1 MIRGICALRTRLD
14 SQHVYRRRR
23 LFVFTNR
30 AFFMFTWIF
39 KHWNISKSW
48 GGHVSFLGAVKKK
61 GWSNPIRSI
70 VMWILLSRLG
80 CWMNKCG
87 SLFPDF
93 CVLYFLGYVL
103 LSMRRSFSLLH
114 ADQVEN
120 RLHFQI
126 LWITYFVQILVARRV
141 ITDALSCVF
150 VRLSTS
156 AEKEGAMFM
165 IWKLD
170 AVFWT
175 HWRSWI
181 RILKGLCWIWRWM
194 WFFTDV
200 CSVMVCNTLP
210 GPQSKACLRTFPRRD
225 EYFLQ
230 RSVPAVFSKS
240 PIEDVL

>member
-1 MIRGICALRTRLD
+1 
-14 SQHVYRRRR
+14 
-23 LFVFTNR
+23 
-30 AFFMFTWIF
+30 
-39 KHWNISKSW
+39 
-48 GGHVSFLGAVKKK
+48 
-61 GWSNPIRSI
+61 
-70 VMWILLSRLG
+70 MWILLSRLG

-87 SLFPDF
+87 SLCPDF
-93 CVLYFLGYVL
+93 CVLYFLEYVL

-156 AEKEGAMFM
+156 AEKEGAMFL
-165 IWKLD
+165 IW
-170 AVFWT
+170 
-175 HWRSWI
+175 SWMLYFGHI
-181 RILKGLCWIWRWM
+181 DGHGSGSWMGLCWIWRWM